1 MKRGY
6 DMKSYETPY
15 VAVIT
20 TCASDVITA
29 SLGDTPIIEWV
40 W

>member
-6 DMKSYETPY
+6 DMKSYETPSLTL
-15 VAVIT
+15 IT
-20 TCASDVITA
+20 ACDIITA
-29 SLGDTPIIEWV
+29 SVGDTPIIEWV